1 MDDISA
7 KLNEILSDPGSMQQI
22 QNIMGSLG
30 MNQDQ
35 NGGNNASPQS
45 PGTGGMPDLSALT
58 GMLGAMRQNQNGS
71 ASSPG
76 TGGMPDLS
84 ALTGMLGSMGAV
96 GQNQNGN
103 TSSPGTGGMPDLS
116 ALTSMLG
123 SMGTMGQN
131 QNGGAPTSG
140 TGGMPDLSALSGLLG
155 SMGGNT
161 APASPQGGS
170 DAANT
175 AQMVAAI
182 SRIAPM
188 LKKVNEEDDS
198 TRFLRALRPLLGE
211 ARKSKLDES
220 IKMMQMMRML
230 PLLKS
235 SGMLSGLLG

>member
-7 KLNEILSDPGSMQQI
+7 KLNEILSDPQSMQQI

-35 NGGNNASPQS
+35 NNGNNTPPQT
-45 PGTGGMPDLSALT
+45 PGTGGMPDLSALS
-58 GMLGAMRQNQNGS
+58 GL
-71 ASSPG
+71 
-76 TGGMPDLS
+76 
-84 ALTGMLGSMGAV
+84 LGSMGA
-96 GQNQNGN
+96 
-103 TSSPGTGGMPDLS
+103 
-116 ALTSMLG
+116 
-123 SMGTMGQN
+123 MGQK
-131 QNGGAPTSG
+131 QNAEAPASGA
-140 TGGMPDLSALSGLLG
+140 GGMPDLSALSGLLG

-161 APASPQGGS
+161 APAAAPPSQAGS

-211 ARKSKLDES
+211 ARRKKLDES

-235 SGMLSGLLG
+235 SGVLSGLLG